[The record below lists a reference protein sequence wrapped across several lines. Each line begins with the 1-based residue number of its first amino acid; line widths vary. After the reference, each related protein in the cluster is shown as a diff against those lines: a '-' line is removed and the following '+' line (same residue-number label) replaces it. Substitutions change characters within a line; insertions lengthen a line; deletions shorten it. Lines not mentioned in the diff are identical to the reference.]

1 MNLRKMF
8 TKSSIPENLRE
19 AYLSD
24 LYLKYRPHMKA
35 GSIIAIITILSLVPV
50 DVYIMHIPFRI
61 SAFLRLGILVPIWGI
76 TYVILARGIV
86 PKQGERCV
94 VIATIA
100 TGLIAGNVLVFLSP
114 DWFGLIY
121 YLSVMVL
128 IAGGALA
135 PFISPI
141 GIIIPYMSYFLFAIL
156 EFLADGRMPVG
167 GLLTIM
173 IMMMSAMFLS
183 MISYLNNVRNEE
195 TQWLYLRR
203 LIASK
208 AELALEKKTAEEA
221 TATKDKFISLVSH
234 DLRSPMSAAMGLLG
248 LVERDGSQKL
258 ADAKRA
264 ELVSMAR
271 KNLGGLVE
279 MIDQLLDLSRLQ
291 SGKMSI
297 VKRPLV
303 VRNAVNSS
311 FDHYAPAAKKKGVK
325 LVNETPAGMKLL
337 ADHTLVGE
345 VLNNLVSNAIKFC
358 RLGDSIVITS
368 ADSLTLTVKDTGA
381 GIPATILPDLFKPEV
396 KTTTIGTDGE
406 KGTGLGLPFCK
417 EIMAAHGG
425 DLTVESAIGEGTVFT
440 LKFLAYRQIVLI
452 ADDQEIQR
460 AIIKKHLLEIGDVEI
475 IEASN
480 GLEALAVLKN
490 TSVALLITD
499 LGMPK
504 MDGFAL
510 LKEIRGNPLMPMFPI
525 IVNSAASTSS
535 GITGELIDN
544 RRRAL
549 ELGANDFIAKPLVPE
564 DFIPRVAR
572 YLE

>member
-1 MNLRKMF
+1 M
-8 TKSSIPENLRE
+8 
-19 AYLSD
+19 
-24 LYLKYRPHMKA
+24 
-35 GSIIAIITILSLVPV
+35 
-50 DVYIMHIPFRI
+50 
-61 SAFLRLGILVPIWGI
+61 
-76 TYVILARGIV
+76 
-86 PKQGERCV
+86 